1 MKTRENETDFSDA
14 VERSMQIRKLY
25 NELEKRKHGGPWTN
39 QEDVIGFVHDVGEL
53 GRLVMA
59 AEGRWIHPGDL
70 HQDVG
75 DKLSECLR
83 WLFVL
88 GAPNFLISNS
98 PGFPGMNSVFSCEKA
113 GSAKAGPNLNN
124 PGLRLKSGPEPTH
137 FFKNDLIPW
146 TG

>member
-14 VERSMQIRKLY
+14 VERSIQIRKLY

-70 HQDVG
+70 HQDLG
-75 DKLSECLR
+75 DKLSECLW

-88 GAPNFLISNS
+88 SDRLGIDLNTAFSSKMSELEKDLSSSLENTD
-98 PGFPGMNSVFSCEKA
+98 GSCE
-113 GSAKAGPNLNN
+113 
-124 PGLRLKSGPEPTH
+124 
-137 FFKNDLIPW
+137 
-146 TG
+146 